1 MVSYSSNFFENDISS
16 IVILISVIHFLPN
29 VLKTYIGPQFIKAAR
44 NNDIIR
50 NFCVLVSIILL
61 VELSS
66 AEDNKLVISCFLFLF
81 LLIFSRQTIEFNMI
95 QIILMLYIFSKY
107 NENDDLESIKKYF
120 YLLFGLLLFGYFR
133 YYRKQ
138 VSDKGL
144 KFSLVKFIL
153 GLRESEYNF
162 EYIDFMGL

>member
-44 NNDIIR
+44 KNDIIR

-66 AEDNKLVISCFLFLF
+66 VEDNKLVISCFLFLF

-153 GLRESEYNF
+153 GLRETEYNF

>member
-66 AEDNKLVISCFLFLF
+66 VEDNKLVISCFLFLF

-153 GLRESEYNF
+153 GLRETEYNF

>member
-1 MVSYSSNFFENDISS
+1 
-16 IVILISVIHFLPN
+16 
-29 VLKTYIGPQFIKAAR
+29 
-44 NNDIIR
+44 
-50 NFCVLVSIILL
+50 
-61 VELSS
+61 
-66 AEDNKLVISCFLFLF
+66 
-81 LLIFSRQTIEFNMI
+81 
-95 QIILMLYIFSKY
+95 MLYIFSKY

>member
-66 AEDNKLVISCFLFLF
+66 VEDNKLVISCFLFLF